1 MIGILNHPNKNVCIF
16 VKKKKNVCIFIK
28 DFMGF
33 KLDFMGMTQITAW
46 APLNEYLGYNK
57 GD

>member
-1 MIGILNHPNKNVCIF
+1 MYFC
-16 VKKKKNVCIFIK
+16 KKKKNVCIFIK

-33 KLDFMGMTQITAW
+33 KLDFVGMTQITAW
-46 APLNEYLGYNK
+46 APLNEYLGYSK